1 MVTFWWGEEIWLK
14 ATRTNQAQHQSTQ
27 YLWESELDKIF
38 ESELDKVFLVFTF
51 AEKCDYLSL
60 LKVDSWYWTNLYLND
75 FLFLFLSYLYLGE
88 MRNMITQACLKLQP
102 CSDSWHW
109 IQLVFK
115 PSQAGEDLLLR
126 APHLYFGIPEA
137 PFQIFVFVLKAP
149 EAKQSRVKVRLSSWE
164 RRLIKLCTSS
174 RLNIF

>member
-27 YLWESELDKIF
+27 YLWESELDEIF
-38 ESELDKVFLVFTF
+38 QSELDEVFLVFTF

-75 FLFLFLSYLYLGE
+75 FLFLFLSYLCLGE

-115 PSQAGEDLLLR
+115 PSQAGCKWGSALE
-126 APHLYFGIPEA
+126 GTS
-137 PFQIFVFVLKAP
+137 FVFRNTR
-149 EAKQSRVKVRLSSWE
+149 SSLSDICIC
-164 RRLIKLCTSS
+164 IKSS
-174 RLNIF
+174 RSKAFEG